1 MPSVLPDMNRVRAG
15 DLGKAG
21 GLDPRSSQQWLQNLL
36 LGWTRE
42 LADVM
47 CSDERASGKYSRLMA
62 WAKNSGAVGWES
74 MSADELIEHLRSVDL
89 LERFYEAFPEYRE

>member
-1 MPSVLPDMNRVRAG
+1 MASESSI
-15 DLGKAG
+15 
-21 GLDPRSSQQWLQNLL
+21 GLDKR
-36 LGWTRE
+36 
-42 LADVM
+42 LADIM

-89 LERFYEAFPEYRE
+89 LERFYEAFPMYRE